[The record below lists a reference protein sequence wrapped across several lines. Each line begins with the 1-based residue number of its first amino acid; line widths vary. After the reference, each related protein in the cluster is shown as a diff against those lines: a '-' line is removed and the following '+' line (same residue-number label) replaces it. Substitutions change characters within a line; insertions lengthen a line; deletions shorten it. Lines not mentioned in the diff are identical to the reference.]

1 MEQGIFACKYILSV
15 GRQSGQHA
23 KDEMKLQQF
32 TRSRSIINQSL
43 YSLPVQLAVVH
54 SHARA
59 TSTYVDPYDYGPGG
73 VERPFFLRLRC
84 RSLASNARDYPRSET
99 VILIRSSFKIYSI
112 FNRGLIDPRSG
123 KSWGRLVRTVFRFTT
138 NASGTAEQTKAAL
151 RAASLR
157 WHPDKCVWSIV
168 SSLATLVL
176 TA

>member
-73 VERPFFLRLRC
+73 VERPFFLQDFGVEGWSRNC
-84 RSLASNARDYPRSET
+84 
-99 VILIRSSFKIYSI
+99 
-112 FNRGLIDPRSG
+112 G
-123 KSWGRLVRTVFRFTT
+123 K
-138 NASGTAEQTKAAL
+138 L
-151 RAASLR
+151 RAR
-157 WHPDKCVWSIV
+157 VD
-168 SSLATLVL
+168 LVFMTVCQIIQSMFIL
-176 TA
+176 E